1 MLKIAVCDDSIADLT
16 NLVSM
21 INDYRDMQRDNK
33 TIEATAFNCAMDL
46 VAAMESGQRYDLV
59 ILDILMPFM
68 TGMEAAN
75 EIRLFNKDIKIIF
88 LTSSPEFA
96 VESYSV
102 GAYYYALK
110 PIWKEKLTILLDKV
124 FGEMETE
131 EETSFLIKSKSGLT
145 RVYINRIEFAEVIGR
160 TIHFHITDG
169 TVIETVGAMTKLEKE
184 LLSKPCFI
192 KPHRSYII
200 NMAHIDTLGQREIKM
215 QSRALVPI
223 AKANFGAVKS
233 AYISFSFKDFRNL
246 EEA

>member
-1 MLKIAVCDDSIADLT
+1 MLKIAVCDDNIADLS

-21 INDYRDMQRDNK
+21 INDYKAMRCDK
-33 TIEATAFNCAMDL
+33 HIIEANAFNSAVDFI
-46 VAAMESGQRYDLV
+46 AAMESGQRYDLV

-124 FGEMETE
+124 IGEMEAE
-131 EETSFLIKSKSGLT
+131 EETSFLVKSKSGLT
-145 RVYINRIEFAEVIGR
+145 RIYIKRIEFAEVIGR
-160 TIHFHITDG
+160 TIHFHLTDG
-169 TVIETVGAMTKLEKE
+169 TVIETVGAMAKLEKE
-184 LLSKPCFI
+184 LLSNSCFI

-200 NMAHIDTLGQREIKM
+200 NMAYIDTLGQREIKM
-215 QSRALVPI
+215 QSRASVPI
-223 AKANFGAVKS
+223 AKANFSTVKAS
-233 AYISFSFKDFRNL
+233 YISFSFKDFRNL
-246 EEA
+246 EDA

>member
-1 MLKIAVCDDSIADLT
+1 MLKIAVCDDNIADLT
-16 NLVSM
+16 NLFSM
-21 INDYRDMQRDNK
+21 INDYRDIQRDNK
-33 TIEATAFNCAMDL
+33 TIEATAFNSAMDL
-46 VAAMESGQRYDLV
+46 IAAMESGQRYDLV
-59 ILDILMPFM
+59 MLDILMPFM

-88 LTSSPEFA
+88 LTSSSEFA

-124 FGEMETE
+124 TGEMENQE
-131 EETSFLIKSKSGLT
+131 EISFLIKSKTGLT

-160 TIHFHITDG
+160 TIYFHITDG

-200 NMAHIDTLGQREIKM
+200 NMTHIDSICQREIKM
-215 QSRALVPI
+215 QSRASVPI
-223 AKANFGAVKS
+223 AKANFSTVKA
-233 AYISFSFKDFRNL
+233 AYVSFSFNDFKNM
-246 EEA
+246 EDA